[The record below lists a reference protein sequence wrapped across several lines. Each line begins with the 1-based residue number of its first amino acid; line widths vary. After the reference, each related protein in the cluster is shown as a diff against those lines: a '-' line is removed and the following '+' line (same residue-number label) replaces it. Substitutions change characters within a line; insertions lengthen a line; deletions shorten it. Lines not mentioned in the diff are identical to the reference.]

1 MKRGSTPT
9 MVEWAILAWV
19 AGKKITIPQWDQS
32 FFIHRVEPKEIYC
45 SLHKKCFEKGSVKEY
60 VKREVI

>member
-19 AGKKITIPQWDQS
+19 AGKKITISQWGQS
-32 FFIHRVEPKEIYC
+32 FFILRVASSLRKFTVLYTKSIFKKITKEWN
-45 SLHKKCFEKGSVKEY
+45 GSE
-60 VKREVI
+60 

>member
-19 AGKKITIPQWDQS
+19 AGKKITISQWGQS
-32 FFIHRVEPKEIYC
+32 FFIHRVAPKEIYC
-45 SLHKKCFEKGSVKEY
+45 SLHKNVLKKAVERVQWNGSE
-60 VKREVI
+60 

>member
-19 AGKKITIPQWDQS
+19 AGKKITISQWAEAFLS
-32 FFIHRVEPKEIYC
+32 IE
-45 SLHKKCFEKGSVKEY
+45 LHLRKFTVLYTENVLKKAV
-60 VKREVI
+60 